1 MFVVTILQY
10 VGMYDP
16 EEILQVEQ
24 VLKQGAGLSNLEKRK
39 SQIDY
44 MVEKRKYAAAI
55 RGYDMLLE
63 TWNHLEQEGKEL
75 PAGKVRAAI
84 LHNKGV
90 ALTGLMFY
98 GKAAYYFNE
107 AWKTDPDREHLDAYL
122 AAKRMELTE
131 DAYVAFAAQNPENYT
146 ESLELEKRIEQFE
159 WEWEQQPEYR
169 QLRLRGDWRVNDRV
183 RYDAENEQE
192 EDWEQ
197 LVYTRNGVNF
207 DEEDQRKRYIVN
219 CLEQIA
225 EASKEIDLLTGEY
238 TLVTSYL
245 TDTDEIEALPAEQ
258 REEVNRV
265 AGKLAG
271 LEQERSRYREKKNR
285 MRDADFYAIRKRE
298 NEIEEGIQKIR
309 DGEKYGNLI
318 RQDLHRLDGERHA
331 YEYRR
336 NELENLM
343 NNQRGMA
350 VIFLT
355 ALIVCVIM
363 LVILQYAFEM
373 DVYVG
378 LFLAV
383 GAGAVAIS
391 YVCIRYMDAGR
402 ELQRVEKTI
411 NKIIQLQNKVK
422 IRYVNNCQLMEYLY
436 LKYNTDS
443 AAKLEKQWKMYQDEK
458 EERKQFAEA
467 EAKIEYYQKQ
477 LVQQLAGYRV
487 QMPERWISQTAAL
500 LDKREMVEIRH
511 ELIQRRQVLRK
522 QMDYNQEVAESARNE
537 VKDIAATYPKY
548 AQEILAMVERYDR

>member
-1 MFVVTILQY
+1 M
-10 VGMYDP
+10 
-16 EEILQVEQ
+16 
-24 VLKQGAGLSNLEKRK
+24 AW
-39 SQIDY
+39 
-44 MVEKRKYAAAI
+44 
-55 RGYDMLLE
+55 
-63 TWNHLEQEGKEL
+63 WNRLFKKKE
-75 PAGKVRAAI
+75 PI
-84 LHNKGV
+84 
-90 ALTGLMFY
+90 
-98 GKAAYYFNE
+98 
-107 AWKTDPDREHLDAYL
+107 
-122 AAKRMELTE
+122 
-131 DAYVAFAAQNPENYT
+131 Q
-146 ESLELEKRIEQFE
+146 
-159 WEWEQQPEYR
+159 
-169 QLRLRGDWRVNDRV
+169 
-183 RYDAENEQE
+183 QE

-219 CLEQIA
+219 CLEQIS

-271 LEQERSRYREKKNR
+271 LEQERSRYQEKKNR

-363 LVILQYAFEM
+363 LVILQYALEM

>member
-1 MFVVTILQY
+1 M
-10 VGMYDP
+10 
-16 EEILQVEQ
+16 
-24 VLKQGAGLSNLEKRK
+24 AW
-39 SQIDY
+39 
-44 MVEKRKYAAAI
+44 
-55 RGYDMLLE
+55 
-63 TWNHLEQEGKEL
+63 WNRFFKKKE
-75 PAGKVRAAI
+75 PV
-84 LHNKGV
+84 
-90 ALTGLMFY
+90 
-98 GKAAYYFNE
+98 
-107 AWKTDPDREHLDAYL
+107 
-122 AAKRMELTE
+122 
-131 DAYVAFAAQNPENYT
+131 Q
-146 ESLELEKRIEQFE
+146 
-159 WEWEQQPEYR
+159 
-169 QLRLRGDWRVNDRV
+169 
-183 RYDAENEQE
+183 QE
-192 EDWEQ
+192 ENWEQ

-219 CLEQIA
+219 CLEQIT

-245 TDTDEIEALPAEQ
+245 TDTDEIEALPKEQ
-258 REEVNRV
+258 RSQINSTAAR
-265 AGKLAG
+265 LAG
-271 LEQERSRYREKKNR
+271 LEQERNRYREKKNR

-298 NEIEEGIQKIR
+298 DEIEEGIRKIR
-309 DGEKYGNLI
+309 EGEKYGNLI

-350 VIFLT
+350 VIFFT
-355 ALIVCVIM
+355 ALVVCVIM
-363 LVILQYAFEM
+363 LAILQFGFDM
-373 DVYVG
+373 DVYIG
-378 LFLAV
+378 MFLAV

-391 YVCIRYMDAGR
+391 YVCIKYMDAGR

-443 AAKLEKQWKMYQDEK
+443 AAKLEKRWKLYQDEK

-467 EAKIEYYQKQ
+467 EAKTEYYQKQ
-477 LVQQLAGYRV
+477 LVEQLSNYRV

-511 ELIQRRQVLRK
+511 ELIQRRQALRK

-537 VKDIAATYPKY
+537 VKEVAALYPKY
-548 AQEILAMVERYDR
+548 AQEILSLVERYDR

>member
-1 MFVVTILQY
+1 M
-10 VGMYDP
+10 
-16 EEILQVEQ
+16 
-24 VLKQGAGLSNLEKRK
+24 AW
-39 SQIDY
+39 
-44 MVEKRKYAAAI
+44 
-55 RGYDMLLE
+55 
-63 TWNHLEQEGKEL
+63 WNRFFKKKE
-75 PAGKVRAAI
+75 PV
-84 LHNKGV
+84 
-90 ALTGLMFY
+90 
-98 GKAAYYFNE
+98 
-107 AWKTDPDREHLDAYL
+107 
-122 AAKRMELTE
+122 
-131 DAYVAFAAQNPENYT
+131 Q
-146 ESLELEKRIEQFE
+146 
-159 WEWEQQPEYR
+159 
-169 QLRLRGDWRVNDRV
+169 
-183 RYDAENEQE
+183 QE
-192 EDWEQ
+192 ENWEQ

-219 CLEQIA
+219 CLEQIT

-245 TDTDEIEALPAEQ
+245 TDTDEIEALPKEQ
-258 REEVNRV
+258 RSQINSTAAR
-265 AGKLAG
+265 LAG
-271 LEQERSRYREKKNR
+271 LEQERNRYREKKNR

-298 NEIEEGIQKIR
+298 DEIEEGIRKIR
-309 DGEKYGNLI
+309 EGEKYGNLI

-336 NELENLM
+336 NELENMM

-350 VIFLT
+350 VIFFT
-355 ALIVCVIM
+355 ALVVCVIM
-363 LVILQYAFEM
+363 LAILQFGFDM

-391 YVCIRYMDAGR
+391 YVCIKYMDAGR

-443 AAKLEKQWKMYQDEK
+443 AAKLEKRWKLYQDEK

-467 EAKIEYYQKQ
+467 EAKMEYYQKQ
-477 LVQQLAGYRV
+477 LVEQLSNYRV

-511 ELIQRRQVLRK
+511 ELIQRRQALRK

-537 VKDIAATYPKY
+537 VKEVASLYPKY
-548 AQEILAMVERYDR
+548 AQEILSMVERYDR

>member
-1 MFVVTILQY
+1 M
-10 VGMYDP
+10 
-16 EEILQVEQ
+16 
-24 VLKQGAGLSNLEKRK
+24 AW
-39 SQIDY
+39 
-44 MVEKRKYAAAI
+44 
-55 RGYDMLLE
+55 
-63 TWNHLEQEGKEL
+63 WNRLFKKKE
-75 PAGKVRAAI
+75 PI
-84 LHNKGV
+84 
-90 ALTGLMFY
+90 
-98 GKAAYYFNE
+98 
-107 AWKTDPDREHLDAYL
+107 
-122 AAKRMELTE
+122 
-131 DAYVAFAAQNPENYT
+131 Q
-146 ESLELEKRIEQFE
+146 
-159 WEWEQQPEYR
+159 
-169 QLRLRGDWRVNDRV
+169 
-183 RYDAENEQE
+183 QE

-219 CLEQIA
+219 CLEQIS

-271 LEQERSRYREKKNR
+271 LEQERSRCREKKNR

-363 LVILQYAFEM
+363 LVILQYALEM

>member
-1 MFVVTILQY
+1 M
-10 VGMYDP
+10 
-16 EEILQVEQ
+16 
-24 VLKQGAGLSNLEKRK
+24 AW
-39 SQIDY
+39 
-44 MVEKRKYAAAI
+44 
-55 RGYDMLLE
+55 
-63 TWNHLEQEGKEL
+63 WNRLFKKKE
-75 PAGKVRAAI
+75 PI
-84 LHNKGV
+84 
-90 ALTGLMFY
+90 
-98 GKAAYYFNE
+98 
-107 AWKTDPDREHLDAYL
+107 
-122 AAKRMELTE
+122 
-131 DAYVAFAAQNPENYT
+131 Q
-146 ESLELEKRIEQFE
+146 
-159 WEWEQQPEYR
+159 
-169 QLRLRGDWRVNDRV
+169 
-183 RYDAENEQE
+183 QE

-219 CLEQIA
+219 CLEQIS

-411 NKIIQLQNKVK
+411 NKIIEQTGVKIDITDDGNVSICGTDAASMDEARKLIYIIVTDFEAGQVLEGTVISIKEFGAFVEFAPGKEGMVHISKISKERVNHVEDVLTLGDKVK
-422 IRYVNNCQLMEYLY
+422 VVCLG
-436 LKYNTDS
+436 KD
-443 AAKLEKQWKMYQDEK
+443 KMGRFSFSMKD
-458 EERKQFAEA
+458 
-467 EAKIEYYQKQ
+467 
-477 LVQQLAGYRV
+477 
-487 QMPERWISQTAAL
+487 
-500 LDKREMVEIRH
+500 
-511 ELIQRRQVLRK
+511 
-522 QMDYNQEVAESARNE
+522 VAE
-537 VKDIAATYPKY
+537 
-548 AQEILAMVERYDR
+548 

>member
-1 MFVVTILQY
+1 M
-10 VGMYDP
+10 
-16 EEILQVEQ
+16 
-24 VLKQGAGLSNLEKRK
+24 AW
-39 SQIDY
+39 
-44 MVEKRKYAAAI
+44 
-55 RGYDMLLE
+55 
-63 TWNHLEQEGKEL
+63 WNRLFKKKE
-75 PAGKVRAAI
+75 PI
-84 LHNKGV
+84 
-90 ALTGLMFY
+90 
-98 GKAAYYFNE
+98 
-107 AWKTDPDREHLDAYL
+107 
-122 AAKRMELTE
+122 
-131 DAYVAFAAQNPENYT
+131 Q
-146 ESLELEKRIEQFE
+146 
-159 WEWEQQPEYR
+159 
-169 QLRLRGDWRVNDRV
+169 
-183 RYDAENEQE
+183 QE

-197 LVYTRNGVNF
+197 LVYIRNGVNF

-219 CLEQIA
+219 CLEQIS

-245 TDTDEIEALPAEQ
+245 TDTDEIEALPKEQ
-258 REEVNRV
+258 RSQVNSTAAR
-265 AGKLAG
+265 LAG
-271 LEQERSRYREKKNR
+271 LEQERNRYREKKNR

-298 NEIEEGIQKIR
+298 DEIEEGIQKIR
-309 DGEKYGNLI
+309 EGEKYGNLV

-331 YEYRR
+331 YAYRR

-443 AAKLEKQWKMYQDEK
+443 AAKLEKRWKLYQDEK

-467 EAKIEYYQKQ
+467 EAKTEYYQKQ
-477 LVQQLAGYRV
+477 LVEQLSNYRV

>member
-1 MFVVTILQY
+1 M
-10 VGMYDP
+10 
-16 EEILQVEQ
+16 
-24 VLKQGAGLSNLEKRK
+24 AW
-39 SQIDY
+39 
-44 MVEKRKYAAAI
+44 
-55 RGYDMLLE
+55 
-63 TWNHLEQEGKEL
+63 WNRFFKKKE
-75 PAGKVRAAI
+75 PV
-84 LHNKGV
+84 
-90 ALTGLMFY
+90 
-98 GKAAYYFNE
+98 
-107 AWKTDPDREHLDAYL
+107 
-122 AAKRMELTE
+122 
-131 DAYVAFAAQNPENYT
+131 Q
-146 ESLELEKRIEQFE
+146 
-159 WEWEQQPEYR
+159 
-169 QLRLRGDWRVNDRV
+169 
-183 RYDAENEQE
+183 QE

-219 CLEQIA
+219 CLEQIT

-245 TDTDEIEALPAEQ
+245 TDTDEIEALPKEQ
-258 REEVNRV
+258 RSQINSIAAR
-265 AGKLAG
+265 LAG
-271 LEQERSRYREKKNR
+271 LEQERNRYREKKNR

-298 NEIEEGIQKIR
+298 DEIEEGIRKIR
-309 DGEKYGNLI
+309 EGEKYGNLV

-336 NELENLM
+336 NELENMM

-350 VIFLT
+350 VIFFT
-355 ALIVCVIM
+355 ALVVCVIM
-363 LVILQYAFEM
+363 LAILQFGFDM

-391 YVCIRYMDAGR
+391 YVCIKYMDAGR

-443 AAKLEKQWKMYQDEK
+443 AAKLEKRWKLYQDEK

-467 EAKIEYYQKQ
+467 EAKTEYYQKQ
-477 LVQQLAGYRV
+477 LVEQLSNYRV

-511 ELIQRRQVLRK
+511 ELIQRRQALRK

-537 VKDIAATYPKY
+537 VKEVAALYPKY
-548 AQEILAMVERYDR
+548 AQEILSMVDRYER

>member
-1 MFVVTILQY
+1 M
-10 VGMYDP
+10 
-16 EEILQVEQ
+16 
-24 VLKQGAGLSNLEKRK
+24 AW
-39 SQIDY
+39 
-44 MVEKRKYAAAI
+44 
-55 RGYDMLLE
+55 
-63 TWNHLEQEGKEL
+63 WNRLFKKKE
-75 PAGKVRAAI
+75 PI
-84 LHNKGV
+84 
-90 ALTGLMFY
+90 
-98 GKAAYYFNE
+98 
-107 AWKTDPDREHLDAYL
+107 
-122 AAKRMELTE
+122 
-131 DAYVAFAAQNPENYT
+131 Q
-146 ESLELEKRIEQFE
+146 
-159 WEWEQQPEYR
+159 
-169 QLRLRGDWRVNDRV
+169 
-183 RYDAENEQE
+183 QE

-363 LVILQYAFEM
+363 LVILQYVFEM

-391 YVCIRYMDAGR
+391 YVCIRYMDA
-402 ELQRVEKTI
+402 
-411 NKIIQLQNKVK
+411 
-422 IRYVNNCQLMEYLY
+422 
-436 LKYNTDS
+436 
-443 AAKLEKQWKMYQDEK
+443 
-458 EERKQFAEA
+458 
-467 EAKIEYYQKQ
+467 
-477 LVQQLAGYRV
+477 
-487 QMPERWISQTAAL
+487 
-500 LDKREMVEIRH
+500 
-511 ELIQRRQVLRK
+511 
-522 QMDYNQEVAESARNE
+522 
-537 VKDIAATYPKY
+537 
-548 AQEILAMVERYDR
+548 